1 MGYVSPVVDGKVE
14 MQCVAVGGGDGSVMQ
29 KRCKKMDRYRV
40 YLVESYNNKWSTTL
54 LAFCSIILLVC
65 KLQLRPIWVSV
76 PIVGRRRPAGY

>member
-40 YLVESYNNKWSTTL
+40 YLVESYNNKWSTM
-54 LAFCSIILLVC
+54 SRSE
-65 KLQLRPIWVSV
+65 LRPIWVSV